1 MAGHT
6 NDFRLT
12 PFKGDTPRNTQ
23 KHHKE
28 NTLQLKTKNLDF
40 QSCDIIYAFIRTT
53 LLTMGVGEGTAV
65 TEEEVLSHTVKV
77 NRMQKVYDLMREGE
91 WKEVCKEFQGEDEY
105 RETLLLWVRPSQV
118 DQIQI
123 LPKRRQ
129 ILRSA
134 LNGLGQSC
142 SI

>member
-1 MAGHT
+1 MT
-6 NDFRLT
+6 
-12 PFKGDTPRNTQ
+12 DT
-23 KHHKE
+23 E
-28 NTLQLKTKNLDF
+28 
-40 QSCDIIYAFIRTT
+40 
-53 LLTMGVGEGTAV
+53 
-65 TEEEVLSHTVKV
+65 TEALSHTVKV
-77 NRMQKVYDLMREGE
+77 KRMQKVYDMMREGE

-118 DQIQI
+118 DQI
-123 LPKRRQ
+123 LPIRRQ